1 MSCLSNLRI
10 VQTVNYD
17 STPDTTNGLLDGQV
31 YIEVLNTYGD
41 FISGEVIVSQ
51 IRELPVVDLDDEPIT
66 EIQPLTS
73 TGETLSFNFYYPSNE
88 PNNIVVDVLVKIRVG
103 DCFYEKKCTHVL
115 LTPNPFEYISF
126 CNELVQGYEVISGCT
141 NPLYY
146 EYNPNANVDDG
157 SCGTLKPIFGCTNPL
172 AVNYNPLAT
181 FNNGTCIFKSGCTN
195 ALAINYDSTAVI
207 DDGSCECGD
216 INIQMD
222 FGYSSGE
229 TFVVEPNCQYLIEFD
244 LMAEIE
250 CGKLIDYLSNDTRTI
265 LEVLSELKI
274 NAQAH
279 VLTNEENRIIEYTG
293 GTVQYTGETSYLL
306 IQNENLFT
314 FDKNIIPYGIGIY
327 GDAED
332 CAFINNL
339 ISTELQIDCPVESVV
354 EQRFKKSWKRYTFIL
369 NSDLIQTFVRFNL
382 NFQNFDFGLC
392 TYIDNLKL
400 SKLCTINQ
408 ERCVIIPSRYGF
420 EFDKIIDN
428 KKSWV
433 YTEEALN
440 RLYDYQ
446 GQDTTYRDFDSRLI
460 FNTKELELAINPVK
474 YIESDVL
481 EYYSYYSRF
490 FSDIDERYTE
500 LTMNRIQFESI
511 NVIGRQYIRQYPYLQ
526 SIYEQYLD
534 GLDCAPSKALDYPY
548 GLEIINRTGDYWYS
562 AVKQLIPATSIWNEA
577 KHILK
582 NNVFH
587 KPKHV
592 YKQYTLGV
600 SSDTDI
606 DSPSGVTIVCN
617 VLSDKC
623 LSENFDT
630 IEGFLSFEFGN
641 VQCTPIY
648 TGGTIGYSGS
658 SGQGNFIG
666 KLIQYSTNENG
677 ENTIENIIGF
687 DDYNCSVFDICDE
700 TIINPNLSYECL
712 TYVELGETLNTGYA
726 VLSINPAGGQAPY
739 VITGATNGDIVEHG
753 DIINVTII
761 DSNNCTTSS
770 TITINCPVDCGSIAF
785 TVTLTQD
792 CDTELGENTGF
803 ATVDYTIGGGLAP
816 YTIVATANGI
826 PFNPDAKNTFEH
838 GDVIIFSV
846 NDSTLCNTAEA
857 ILVINCPT
865 GDCIGEEIFLSA
877 NTICDFDE
885 FGYPVGTGSLFID
898 VSGGTAPYTYF
909 DAFTSNEL
917 FNGQTVNN
925 GDSFL
930 IFAVDANGCI
940 SETISY
946 TVVCETPCEVATFDN
961 TWEIFKFYPDIFDIV
976 FVSGFRFKTFI
987 TIPGAGSFVT
997 TVSSC
1002 TITINSIDNGIIYPS
1017 APPSLGVPISTVAI
1031 NNYSDQTDLYIEY
1044 PDGANRVSNINMTIN
1059 LVLLDGCEYEKTY
1072 TLQVDGNGTIIP
1084 GPADTYTT
1092 GTLTLNLL

>member
-41 FISGEVIVSQ
+41 FISGEVIISQ

-115 LTPNPFEYISF
+115 LTPNPFEYIST

-157 SCGTLKPIFGCTNPL
+157 SCGILKPVFGCTNPL

-274 NAQAH
+274 NAQAQ

-293 GTVQYTGETSYLL
+293 GTVQYTGETAYLL

-314 FDKNIIPYGIGIY
+314 FDKDIIPYGIGIY

-339 ISTELQIDCPVESVV
+339 ISTELGIDCPVESVV

-408 ERCVIIPSRYGF
+408 ERCVIIPSKYGF
-420 EFDKIIDN
+420 ELDKVIDN

-433 YTEEALN
+433 YTEESLN
-440 RLYDYQ
+440 RNYNYQ
-446 GQDTTYRDFDSRLI
+446 GQETNYQDYDSRLI
-460 FNTKELELAINPVK
+460 FNTKELELTINPVK

-481 EYYSYYSRF
+481 EYYSYYSKF
-490 FSDIDERYTE
+490 FANIDQRYTE

-534 GLDCAPSKALDYPY
+534 GLDCAPTKALDYPY

-592 YKQYTLGV
+592 YKKYTLGGP
-600 SSDTDI
+600 SDTDI
-606 DSPSGVTIVCN
+606 APPSGVTIACN
-617 VLSDKC
+617 TLSDKC
-623 LSENFDT
+623 LNEPFSSIDEYLNFN
-630 IEGFLSFEFGN
+630 FGN
-641 VQCTPIY
+641 VECTSIY
-648 TGGTIGYSGS
+648 SGGTFGYSGG
-658 SGQGNFIG
+658 SGDGNFSG
-666 KLIQYSTNENG
+666 KLVQFSTNASG
-677 ENTIENIIGF
+677 DTTIENYFGF
-687 DDYNCSVFDICDE
+687 DDYICITGATNICDNVNIE
-700 TIINPNLSYECL
+700 VNLSYECIQF
-712 TYVELGETLNTGYA
+712 
-726 VLSINPAGGQAPY
+726 S
-739 VITGATNGDIVEHG
+739 
-753 DIINVTII
+753 
-761 DSNNCTTSS
+761 
-770 TITINCPVDCGSIAF
+770 
-785 TVTLTQD
+785 
-792 CDTELGENTGF
+792 GENTGF
-803 ATVDYTIGGGLAP
+803 ADVTLTVSGGQAP
-816 YTIVATANGI
+816 YTVTGYYSGTIPTEGGSVTFEAEHDEVLIFTIEDANGC
-826 PFNPDAKNTFEH
+826 T
-838 GDVIIFSV
+838 
-846 NDSTLCNTAEA
+846 STNNFIEIDCPLTSCLFANIETD
-857 ILVINCPT
+857 INYV
-865 GDCIGEEIFLSA
+865 CIGETNSA
-877 NTICDFDE
+877 NITLTT
-885 FGYPVGTGSLFID
+885 TG
-898 VSGGTAPYTYF
+898 GQAPYTYF
-909 DAFTSNEL
+909 ITNNNIEIDINDQVESGDVINVITFDANNCTGETEITIVCPINEILTCEDILNVMQARIRILDLGGSDTIPL
-917 FNGQTVNN
+917 FNPGSGNHVQVYDIKSQVTGLNLIGLSNN
-925 GDSFL
+925 TNITNVEYTIENVTPNLINQYSGIIPLTIENPIIASPPTFNTPIDSLASIATPCGEDLPINLNISVKYTIEYGDL
-930 IFAVDANGCI
+930 ICELCGSTSING
-940 SETISY
+940 TY
-946 TVVCETPCEVATFDN
+946 DCETFPITF
-961 TWEIFKFYPDIFDIV
+961 
-976 FVSGFRFKTFI
+976 
-987 TIPGAGSFVT
+987 
-997 TVSSC
+997 
-1002 TITINSIDNGIIYPS
+1002 
-1017 APPSLGVPISTVAI
+1017 L
-1031 NNYSDQTDLYIEY
+1031 
-1044 PDGANRVSNINMTIN
+1044 SNII
-1059 LVLLDGCEYEKTY
+1059 
-1072 TLQVDGNGTIIP
+1072 TLSIC
-1084 GPADTYTT
+1084 
-1092 GTLTLNLL
+1092 

>member
-157 SCGTLKPIFGCTNPL
+157 SCGTLKPVFGCTNPL

-274 NAQAH
+274 NAQAQ

-293 GTVQYTGETSYLL
+293 GTVQYTGETAYLL

-314 FDKNIIPYGIGIY
+314 FDKDIIPYGIGIY

-339 ISTELQIDCPVESVV
+339 ISTELGIDCPVESVV

-408 ERCVIIPSRYGF
+408 ERCVIIPSKYGF
-420 EFDKIIDN
+420 ELDKVIDN

-433 YTEEALN
+433 YTEESLN
-440 RLYDYQ
+440 RNYDYQ
-446 GQDTTYRDFDSRLI
+446 GQETNYQDYDSRLI
-460 FNTKELELAINPVK
+460 FNTKELELTINPVK

-481 EYYSYYSRF
+481 EYYSYYSKF
-490 FSDIDERYTE
+490 FANIDQRYTE

-534 GLDCAPSKALDYPY
+534 GLDCAPTKALDYPY

-592 YKQYTLGV
+592 YKKYTLGG

-606 DSPSGVTIVCN
+606 APPSGVTIACN
-617 VLSDKC
+617 TLSDKC
-623 LSENFDT
+623 LNEPFSSIDEYLNFN
-630 IEGFLSFEFGN
+630 FGN
-641 VQCTPIY
+641 VECTSIY
-648 TGGTIGYSGS
+648 SGGTFGYSGG
-658 SGQGNFIG
+658 SGDGNFSG
-666 KLIQYSTNENG
+666 KLVQFSTNENG
-677 ENTIENIIGF
+677 ENTIENYFGF
-687 DDYNCSVFDICDE
+687 DDYICITGATNICDNVNIE
-700 TIINPNLSYECL
+700 VNLSFECIQI
-712 TYVELGETLNTGYA
+712 ESENTGFA
-726 VLSINPAGGQAPY
+726 DVTLTVSGGQAPY
-739 VITGATNGDIVEHG
+739 TITGYYSG
-753 DIINVTII
+753 TIL
-761 DSNNCTTSS
+761 TEG
-770 TITINCPVDCGSIAF
+770 GS
-785 TVTLTQD
+785 V
-792 CDTELGENTGF
+792 
-803 ATVDYTIGGGLAP
+803 
-816 YTIVATANGI
+816 
-826 PFNPDAKNTFEH
+826 TFEAEH
-838 GDVIIFSV
+838 DEVVIF
-846 NDSTLCNTAEA
+846 
-857 ILVINCPT
+857 
-865 GDCIGEEIFLSA
+865 
-877 NTICDFDE
+877 TIE
-885 FGYPVGTGSLFID
+885 
-898 VSGGTAPYTYF
+898 
-909 DAFTSNEL
+909 
-917 FNGQTVNN
+917 
-925 GDSFL
+925 
-930 IFAVDANGCI
+930 DANGCTSVGNFIEIDCPLPLDNCIPVNCGDNLFQLQVKLTNDDSGLSAYLFEINLTSPPPSYAGILMGSYKI
-940 SETISY
+940 SNIMPNTDIIVGTDGGTPLSRYHKSSNY
-946 TVVCETPCEVATFDN
+946 TPDVELSDYIEFGFNQLTPNENSTTAGATDSPWYLTFA
-961 TWEIFKFYPDIFDIV
+961 
-976 FVSGFRFKTFI
+976 KTSDFI
-987 TIPGAGSFVT
+987 TDNPNFIVGNIITIDISLFDEDYCVHKNSITLTIPANDAFT
-997 TVSSC
+997 TV
-1002 TITINSIDNGIIYPS
+1002 T
-1017 APPSLGVPISTVAI
+1017 ST
-1031 NNYSDQTDLYIEY
+1031 
-1044 PDGANRVSNINMTIN
+1044 PF
-1059 LVLLDGCEYEKTY
+1059 
-1072 TLQVDGNGTIIP
+1072 
-1084 GPADTYTT
+1084 
-1092 GTLTLNLL
+1092 

>member
-1 MSCLSNLRI
+1 MSCLSDLRI
-10 VQTVNYD
+10 KQTVTYD

-31 YIEVLNTYGD
+31 YVEILNTYGD

-51 IRELPVVDLDDEPIT
+51 VRDLPVVDLEDEPIT
-66 EIQPLTS
+66 ETQPLTS

-88 PNNIVVDVLVKIRVG
+88 PNNIVIDILVKIRVG

-157 SCGTLKPIFGCTNPL
+157 SCGILKPIFGCSNPL
-172 AVNYNPLAT
+172 ALNYNPLAT

-274 NAQAH
+274 NAQAQ

-446 GQDTTYRDFDSRLI
+446 GQDTAYRDFDSRLI
-460 FNTKELELAINPVK
+460 FNTKELELVINPVK

-481 EYYSYYSRF
+481 EYYNYYSRF
-490 FSDIDERYTE
+490 FNDIDERYTE

-592 YKQYTLGV
+592 YKKYTLGG

-606 DSPSGVTIVCN
+606 APPSGVTIACN
-617 VLSDKC
+617 TLSNTC
-623 LSENFDT
+623 LSEPFSSIDNFLN
-630 IEGFLSFEFGN
+630 FNFGN
-641 VQCTPIY
+641 VECTSIY
-648 TGGTIGYSGS
+648 SGGTFGYSGG
-658 SGQGNFIG
+658 SGDGNFSG
-666 KLIQYSTNENG
+666 KLVQFSTNASG
-677 ENTIENIIGF
+677 DTTIENYFGF
-687 DDYNCSVFDICDE
+687 DDYLCITGNPNDIC
-700 TIINPNLSYECL
+700 TNANINIELDYTCG

-726 VLSINPAGGQAPY
+726 SLSVNVSGGEAPY
-739 VITGATNGDIVEHG
+739 TITGANDGDTVEHG
-753 DIINVTII
+753 QTVLVVVTDANGCNAKKDIY
-761 DSNNCTTSS
+761 
-770 TITINCPVDCGSIAF
+770 INCPPDCGPII
-785 TVTLTQD
+785 TTLILTQD
-792 CDTELGENTGF
+792 CDTELGNNTGF
-803 ATVDYTIGGGLAP
+803 ATIDYTVGGGLAP
-816 YTIVATANGI
+816 YNVTGTVNGV
-826 PFNPDAKNTFEH
+826 PFDPDAKNTFEH
-838 GDVIIFSV
+838 GDVIIV
-846 NDSTLCNTAEA
+846 TATDSTLCSPAEA

-865 GDCIGEEIFLSA
+865 NDCSTTDINISLSA
-877 NTICDFDE
+877 ECDTN
-885 FGYPVGTGSLFID
+885 GCGQTVGTATLS
-898 VSGGTAPYTYF
+898 VSASGGVAPYTFY
-909 DAFTSNEL
+909 DAISNT
-917 FNGQTVNN
+917 FVTNGQTVLD
-925 GDSFL
+925 GRYL
-930 IFAVDANGCI
+930 YIYAMDANGCI
-940 SETISY
+940 SDLYPLTVSCDNCSSYAEDLTLRTRIVNVLFSGNNAQFRLDYTIGGILASELSSINYTINAVPGNITTGSSINRTSLTGNNIQIAVNYSPDPSQDTIFTYTAVITLTNGCTFEYTGFLNVLLESNDQETI
-946 TVVCETPCEVATFDN
+946 N
-961 TWEIFKFYPDIFDIV
+961 
-976 FVSGFRFKTFI
+976 FI
-987 TIPGAGSFVT
+987 
-997 TVSSC
+997 C
-1002 TITINSIDNGIIYPS
+1002 
-1017 APPSLGVPISTVAI
+1017 
-1031 NNYSDQTDLYIEY
+1031 
-1044 PDGANRVSNINMTIN
+1044 
-1059 LVLLDGCEYEKTY
+1059 
-1072 TLQVDGNGTIIP
+1072 
-1084 GPADTYTT
+1084 
-1092 GTLTLNLL
+1092 